1 MTIQRQTW
9 LEYDRVLTARA
20 ATLIR
25 GPLVRGL
32 ATFLAHSGDTPV
44 WLLLGAAL
52 WRFGA
57 AGWLEA
63 GRRIVLVTT
72 LAWVVSTVLKPF
84 FRRPRPEGE
93 RGHFYLKIDRLSFP
107 SGHAVRVGGLLT
119 VLSGLLPFWG
129 AAGFIAWGLLVCLS
143 RVALGL
149 HYAGDV
155 SVGILIGAG
164 VGGVLLLVL

>member
-1 MTIQRQTW
+1 MTIRGQSW
-9 LEYDRVLTARA
+9 LERDRALTAQA

-25 GPLVRGL
+25 GPLARWL
-32 ATFLAHSGDTPV
+32 ATLLAHSGDTPV

-57 AGWLEA
+57 EGWARAGE
-63 GRRIVLVTT
+63 RIVLVTS
-72 LAWVVSTVLKPF
+72 LAWMVSTVLKPF

-93 RGHFYLKIDRLSFP
+93 RGHFYLKIDRHSFP
-107 SGHAVRVGGLLT
+107 SGHAVRVGGLLA
-119 VLSGLLPFWG
+119 VLSGLLPLWS

-155 SVGILIGAG
+155 TIGLLIGIG
-164 VGGVLLLVL
+164 VGLALLAVL